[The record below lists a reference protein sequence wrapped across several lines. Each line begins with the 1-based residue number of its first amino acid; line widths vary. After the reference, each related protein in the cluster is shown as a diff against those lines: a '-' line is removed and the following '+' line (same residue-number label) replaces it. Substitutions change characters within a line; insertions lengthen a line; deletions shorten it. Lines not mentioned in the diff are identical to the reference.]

1 MRPLFSLVLII
12 HCVIAHGPCAFSGFG
27 GILASLACL
36 SAKHSGLRGPLS
48 LEDTS
53 SIRRDDTTL
62 ASWWGSEEA
71 LAQERRSFPDLSA
84 LRCPPCAVQTSA
96 DSGTLAGLSA

>member
-1 MRPLFSLVLII
+1 MAHALFLDME
-12 HCVIAHGPCAFSGFG
+12 AFSPAWRDYPQS
-27 GILASLACL
+27 ILGSEV
-36 SAKHSGLRGPLS
+36 HLS

-96 DSGTLAGLSA
+96 DSGTLAGPSA